1 MSFVSPSRVCSSS
14 RVITTSDEVLVL
26 SKNCGL
32 PLEVPNAI
40 IARPETIN
48 STQLDILNSD
58 AVLGR
63 WSYEKAAAYSHA
75 CYGEEPGPYT
85 STRRFYVH
93 Q

>member
-1 MSFVSPSRVCSSS
+1 MGWAWRSNSHSVLWRSLPLIIITTTYVVCFAVAGLFSS

-40 IARPETIN
+40 TARPETIN
-48 STQLDILNSD
+48 STQLDILNSE

-63 WSYEKAAAYSHA
+63 
-75 CYGEEPGPYT
+75 
-85 STRRFYVH
+85 
-93 Q
+93 